1 MVITISDSVIDIA
14 KDFTALMIIADF
26 DNIFG
31 SLGGGQEKAIS
42 IISDPM
48 YDELFTVE
56 VTTSKD
62 AQGEGNSEMKED
74 PVIEKIN
81 KRRAKLRQKME
92 ERLRATEYPNMEDYK
107 RYKAPV
113 KRWTMV
119 GIHNGMRTP
128 SNNVLFKIYKAIR
141 RFHVSVWFYPF
152 PFIVMIVMFNGAF
165 MNAIN

>member
-1 MVITISDSVIDIA
+1 
-14 KDFTALMIIADF
+14 MIIADF
-26 DNIFG
+26 DDIFG
-31 SLGGGQEKAIS
+31 SLGGGKEKAKE
-42 IISDPM
+42 IITDAT
-48 YDELFTVE
+48 YEKLFTVE

-62 AQGEGNSEMKED
+62 AQGEGNSAMEYD

-81 KRRAKLRQKME
+81 KRRAKLRQKMQ
-92 ERLRATEYPNMEDYK
+92 ERLRATGYENPDDYIK
-107 RYKAPV
+107 YKGPV

-128 SNNVLFKIYKAIR
+128 SNKVIFQIYKAIR

-165 MNAIN
+165 MKAFNQ